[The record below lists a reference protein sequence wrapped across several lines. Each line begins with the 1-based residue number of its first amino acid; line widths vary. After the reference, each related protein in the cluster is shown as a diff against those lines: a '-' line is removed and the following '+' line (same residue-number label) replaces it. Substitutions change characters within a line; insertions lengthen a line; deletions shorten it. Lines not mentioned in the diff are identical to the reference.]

1 MADSNAEELI
11 KLSDKLF
18 TRKWSLDSLRQVLA
32 NEFFPE
38 RANFTQDRVDGDEYM
53 RLTYESGPALNRR
66 TLADAIGALTR
77 PKQQQWG
84 KVRPED
90 ERLHTDRALVWC
102 DWASSQMHKLLYWKN
117 GNFYRAMRM
126 GDNDIVSFGDGVC
139 SIAEDSER
147 SGRPFFDWHHLRDC
161 AWTRNRMH
169 VCDVFH
175 RKFKVEAREFCKRWG
190 EDNLPQARKA
200 TLDKDPW
207 QEVEVRHIV
216 MPSGRYDGY
225 RSFASKGKPFVSIY
239 ICPESRRVLKDDNGY
254 FEFPYIVRPWEA
266 QDYSPYSYSPAAM
279 LGLCDARLLQSQ
291 AAVILDA
298 AERSIDPPLIATQ
311 EAILDGP
318 YSHAGS
324 ITYVDAE
331 YDEKLGAAL
340 RPLETAGNL
349 NIGLEMKVDTREV
362 LAAAWYINKLNLPS
376 DSDMTAYE
384 VSERVGEY
392 IRSIGP
398 VIEPFEQHNQMILD
412 TVFQMLLRLGK
423 LGDYNDIPPEI
434 RGADIGFEIEGPVRA
449 AYARQKTVKARETL
463 EIVKAN
469 AELDGRFLDNVD
481 FDVLGRDAISGVG
494 GNHAWLKPVEIVT
507 EKRKADA
514 DAAAKQAQ
522 MEEAARGMAMA
533 KEAASMVPAA
543 AAANMAI
550 PDVRQG
556 MQGGAAPG
564 NDNDEIEMEGLEQLM
579 AQVA

>member
-1 MADSNAEELI
+1 MSDSNGEELI
-11 KLSDKLF
+11 KLSDKMF
-18 TRKWSLDSLRQVLA
+18 ARKWSIDSLRQTLA
-32 NEFFPE
+32 MEFFPE
-38 RANFTQDRVDGDEYM
+38 RANFTQERIDGDEYM
-53 RLTYESGPALNRR
+53 RQTYESGPALNRR

-77 PKQQQWG
+77 PKQQTWA

-90 ERLHTDRALVWC
+90 EALHTDDALVWC
-102 DWASSQMHKLLYWKN
+102 DWATGQMHKLLYWKN
-117 GNFYRAMRM
+117 SNFHRCMRM
-126 GDNDIVSFGDGVC
+126 GDNDIVSFGDGIC
-139 SIAEDSER
+139 SIAEEAER

-169 VCDVFH
+169 VADTFH
-175 RKFKVEAREFCKRWG
+175 RKFKVQAREFCKRWG
-190 EDNLPQARKA
+190 EAMLPEARKA

-207 QEVEVRHIV
+207 QEIEVRHIV
-216 MPSGRYDGY
+216 MPSGKYDGY
-225 RSFASKGKPFVSIY
+225 RSFASKGKPFISIY
-239 ICPESRRVLKDDNGY
+239 ICPENRRVLKDDNGY

-298 AERSIDPPLIATQ
+298 AERTIDPPLIATR

-318 YSHAGS
+318 YSAAGS
-324 ITYVDAE
+324 ITYVDAD

-349 NIGLEMKVDTREV
+349 GIGLDMKVDTREV

-398 VIEPFEQHNQMILD
+398 VIEPFEQHNQQILD
-412 TVFQMLLRLGK
+412 VVFQMSLRLGK
-423 LGDYNDIPPEI
+423 LGAYEDIPKEI

-449 AYARQKTVKARETL
+449 AYARQKTVKAKEAL
-463 EIVKAN
+463 EMAKAN
-469 AELDGRFLDNVD
+469 AELDPRFLDNVD
-481 FDVLGRDAISGVG
+481 FDTLGRDGIKGIG
-494 GNHAWLKPVEIVT
+494 GDQAWLKPVEIVT

-514 DAAAKQAQ
+514 EAARKQAQ
-522 MEEAARGMAMA
+522 LEEAARGMAMA

-556 MQGGAAPG
+556 MPVAAQPV
-564 NDNDEIEMEGLEQLM
+564 NDNDEFEPEGLADLM
-579 AQVA
+579 AQVG